1 MVRRPKE
8 THGQMAS
15 VDGKGPLGG
24 AKVSIDDEDRLMRSL
39 ACKGQPKEGEV
50 IGQDPGA
57 EELPEETGEL
67 RRIDPQALGAQFLD
81 HCLIKGWVVRRGSG
95 QDSTFFVTEEGRAAL
110 AALFHIRP

>member
-24 AKVSIDDEDRLMRSL
+24 VKVSIDEEGQLMRSL
-39 ACKGQPKEGEV
+39 AGKGQPEEEEE
-50 IGQDPGA
+50 IGQDPGTA
-57 EELPEETGEL
+57 ELPEETGEL
-67 RRIDPQALGAQFLD
+67 RMIDPQALGARFLE

-95 QDSTFFVTEEGRAAL
+95 RNGTFFVTEEGEAEL
-110 AALFHIRP
+110 ATLFLVGP